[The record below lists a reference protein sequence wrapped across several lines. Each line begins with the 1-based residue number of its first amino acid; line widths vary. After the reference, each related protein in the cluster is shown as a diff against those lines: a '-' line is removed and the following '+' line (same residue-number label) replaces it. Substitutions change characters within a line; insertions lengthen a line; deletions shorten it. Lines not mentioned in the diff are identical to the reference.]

1 LPAIRREQ
9 PVLPRRPS
17 SATGTGRS
25 RTIGYSSAADAA
37 SSIRQA
43 DLISKPTSQEAR
55 EFLEKRFGVPAPAR
69 SKRQKHKAPT
79 GRLHK
84 TYTCPPAQPLPYIN
98 RVDATAPLPEVHLSD
113 AQNGVFGLIQKGLV
127 PKGADATAAF
137 VVTPAP
143 VLCGPVTLHKFEEQ
157 FKKVEI
163 ATGIGFPI
171 SSLKLDI
178 ITKGP
183 LPSTAQRQR
192 MFSAVPA
199 QTPALL
205 HTSGSALPLL
215 TFLNNQFSQSKK
227 SICLLVLK
235 IMHGPLL
242 HPRPPTS
249 PLLRLFK
256 QLRHLSPCLLQLLL
270 LPQLWHGNQ
279 KRREDI
285 TNSWIRSRC
294 ISSLSV
300 EAKLY
305 QILQSS
311 SLSSAST

>member
-1 LPAIRREQ
+1 
-9 PVLPRRPS
+9 
-17 SATGTGRS
+17 
-25 RTIGYSSAADAA
+25 
-37 SSIRQA
+37 
-43 DLISKPTSQEAR
+43 LISKPTTQEAR

-69 SKRQKHKAPT
+69 AKRQKHKTLT

-163 ATGIGFPI
+163 AAGLGFPI

-183 LPSTAQRQR
+183 LPTTAQRQR
-192 MFSAVPA
+192 MFAAVPS

-205 HTSGSALPLL
+205 HTTGSRTFTVRLILDASFLLLIDDAVVFHPLPPLKC
-215 TFLNNQFSQSKK
+215 FYQSKE
-227 SICLLVLK
+227 STCLLGRK
-235 IMHGPLL
+235 MSHAPLRL
-242 HPRPPTS
+242 LPPTS
-249 PLLRLFK
+249 PPHRPFKRLPPS
-256 QLRHLSPCLLQLLL
+256 SPCLLLLRPPLLL
-270 LPQLWHGNQ
+270 LRLMWPGS
-279 KRREDI
+279 RRRRGD
-285 TNSWIRSRC
+285 TTSCWIPSLC
-294 ISSLSV
+294 ISSSSV
-300 EAKLY
+300 VARHC
-305 QILQSS
+305 QILRSS
-311 SLSSAST
+311 NLSNGST

>member
-1 LPAIRREQ
+1 MGHPPA
-9 PVLPRRPS
+9 S
-17 SATGTGRS
+17 
-25 RTIGYSSAADAA
+25 DAA

-55 EFLEKRFGVPAPAR
+55 EFLEKRFGVPAPVQT
-69 SKRQKHKAPT
+69 KRRKHKTPT

-84 TYTCPPAQPLPYIN
+84 TYNCPPAQPLPYIN
-98 RVDATAPLPEVHLSD
+98 RIDAAAPLPEVHPND

-163 ATGIGFPI
+163 ATGLGFPI

-192 MFSAVPA
+192 IFGGAPT
-199 QTPALL
+199 QTPAVL
-205 HTSGSALPLL
+205 HTTGS
-215 TFLNNQFSQSKK
+215 Q
-227 SICLLVLK
+227 
-235 IMHGPLL
+235 
-242 HPRPPTS
+242 
-249 PLLRLFK
+249 
-256 QLRHLSPCLLQLLL
+256 
-270 LPQLWHGNQ
+270 
-279 KRREDI
+279 
-285 TNSWIRSRC
+285 RS
-294 ISSLSV
+294 
-300 EAKLY
+300 AP
-305 QILQSS
+305 
-311 SLSSAST
+311 